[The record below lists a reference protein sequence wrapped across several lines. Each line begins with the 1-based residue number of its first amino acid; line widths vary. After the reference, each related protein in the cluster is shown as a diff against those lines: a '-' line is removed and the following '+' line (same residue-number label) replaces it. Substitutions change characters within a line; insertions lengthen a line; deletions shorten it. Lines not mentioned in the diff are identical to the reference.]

1 MSGMNSP
8 ALDAVLRLLRAQAH
22 LQNRFA
28 AELGG
33 IHGLSVNE
41 LLLLMHLDQAEGG
54 RLRRVDLAERLDMSQ
69 SGVTRMLAPMEKV
82 GWVERAED
90 RRDARVSYVVLRKAG
105 RRLAREGART
115 LAAQA
120 ETLFGEPWSEEDIEA
135 LSALL
140 GRLTANLPG
149 KLQA

>member
-1 MSGMNSP
+1 MNSP